1 MNLNTRQQQMLD
13 QIQAEN
19 ELKISDLKDR
29 FNVTEMTIR
38 RDLEKLE
45 KLGDIR
51 RTFGGVVWI
60 GKDVTLQVRSGVLM
74 DEKIRIGKQAA
85 AFVKPGESIFIDS
98 GSTTLQVARNLTQ
111 IPDIIVVT
119 NALNVAT
126 ELLNAN
132 VQVILTGGILRQAT
146 ASMVGPITTETIARM
161 GFDRVFLGAT
171 GYTPQQGF
179 SNSNL
184 YEVEIKKLAI
194 KHARESYI
202 VLDHTKFGTNQLFI
216 FAPESEIQHVV
227 TDQAADPHLL
237 AGLQQSGVNVV
248 TV

>member
-1 MNLNTRQQQMLD
+1 MNLNARQQQMLD

-19 ELKISDLKDR
+19 ELKISDLKER
-29 FNVTEMTIR
+29 FQVTEMTIR

-51 RTFGGVVWI
+51 RTFGGAVWI
-60 GKDVTLQVRSGVLM
+60 GKDITLQVRSGVLM

-85 AFVKPGESIFIDS
+85 SFVQPGESIFIDS
-98 GSTTLQVARNLTQ
+98 GSTTLQIARNLTH

-146 ASMVGPITTETIARM
+146 ASMVGPITTETISRM

-171 GYTPQQGF
+171 GYTPQHGF

-194 KHARESYI
+194 KQARESYI
-202 VLDHTKFGTNQLFI
+202 VLDHTKLGTNQLFI
-216 FAPESEIQHVV
+216 FAPETEIQHVI
-227 TDQAADPHLL
+227 TDKAADPNLL
-237 AGLQQSGVNVV
+237 AGLKQSGVNVMMV
-248 TV
+248 